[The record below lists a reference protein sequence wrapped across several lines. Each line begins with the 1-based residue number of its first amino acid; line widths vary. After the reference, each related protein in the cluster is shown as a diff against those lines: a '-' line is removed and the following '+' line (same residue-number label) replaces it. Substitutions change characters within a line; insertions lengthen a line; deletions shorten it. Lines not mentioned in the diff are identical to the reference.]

1 MAGRAPGVVF
11 SVEYFSAWR
20 FLSHS
25 QAAHVENAFGG
36 RAGAAFTGSVGRV
49 HFAVFFADVWVADG
63 VLQLRGVAGDGDVA
77 WNWAGQGRR
86 ARPGLDGAH
95 ASGAGRDWGKLGRR
109 VGAQCLNFR

>member
-1 MAGRAPGVVF
+1 MAGGGPSVGC
-11 SVEYFSAWR
+11 SVEYFSGWR
-20 FLSHS
+20 ALSHS

-63 VLQLRGVAGDGDVA
+63 VLQLLGVAGEGDVA

-86 ARPGLDGAH
+86 ARPGLDCAH
-95 ASGAGRDWGKLGRR
+95 ASSAGRKWGKLGRR